1 MFRHVSLLTFSPEST
16 PADHEAARDAL
27 LGLPAIIPE
36 LRAYAVGIDA
46 GINEGNATLGVV
58 ADFDSVDD
66 YRVYAQQPDHLRIIA
81 ELIKPFLTSRTAIQ
95 HDL

>member
-1 MFRHVSLLTFSPEST
+1 MFRHISLLTFSSEST
-16 PADHEAARDAL
+16 RADHEAARDAL
-27 LGLPAIIPE
+27 LGLPALIPE
-36 LRAYAVGIDA
+36 LRAYTVGIDV

-66 YRVYAQQPDHLRIIA
+66 YRVYARQPDHLRIIA
-81 ELIKPFLTSRTAIQ
+81 ELIRPFLTLRTAIQ